1 MLIQI
6 PFWEDI
12 PLFIAMEATL
22 ESDRHQG
29 GSPVGEENSAGMNLD
44 ESTDTSDGLRGG
56 SGAGCMQWISKLSS
70 GPGHRIQPISAPIH
84 DQVLQSDTF
93 CNALIIRKVHIL
105 KLHVKFLEIS
115 VRRDR

>member
-1 MLIQI
+1 M
-6 PFWEDI
+6 
-12 PLFIAMEATL
+12 

-44 ESTDTSDGLRGG
+44 EESTDTSDGLRGG
-56 SGAGCMQWISKLSS
+56 SGTGCMQWISKLSS

-93 CNALIIRKVHIL
+93 CIAMIIRKVHIL
-105 KLHVKFLEIS
+105 KLCIKILEIS

>member
-6 PFWEDI
+6 SFWEDI
-12 PLFIAMEATL
+12 PLFIAMEATV

-44 ESTDTSDGLRGG
+44 EESTDTSDGLRGG

-84 DQVLQSDTF
+84 DQVPSDTF
-93 CNALIIRKVHIL
+93 VL
-105 KLHVKFLEIS
+105 S
-115 VRRDR
+115 